1 MNTEAFESINI
12 YPGKFVPARDEEKI
26 KEQLKKSMDD
36 CLVHP
41 CVNIKECI
49 DLYEV
54 QVSAP
59 GLEREE
65 FIVYGNDNSLS
76 VDASANKNFTT
87 GVDKN
92 LHHNISMPA
101 NADTELAVAEYRNS
115 ILYLYIPK
123 TKQCEKHVST
133 RIVVY

>member
-26 KEQLKKSMDD
+26 KEQLRKSDDD
-36 CLVHP
+36 CLTHP
-41 CVNIKECI
+41 CVNIREFI
-49 DLYEV
+49 ALYEV

-65 FIVYGNDNSLS
+65 FIVYGNDNSLL
-76 VDASANKNFTT
+76 VDASTSKSAK
-87 GVDKN
+87 GMDKN

-101 NADTELAVAEYRNS
+101 NADTELTVAEYKNS
-115 ILYLYIPK
+115 ILYLYVPK
-123 TKQCEKHVST
+123 TKLYEKHVSA